1 MKKGKGKLHILQFV
15 FAVILAIVISIS
27 PITTQ
32 NAKAAIVVTY
42 STTMYTNDK
51 MQIDLDYTQKNV
63 KLKSSNTKIAT
74 ISKTGWIKTKNK
86 TGKVVIT
93 VKYPKGTDRYNI
105 TVKKDKYAIT
115 INKSSLTLNGH
126 NDSFQLKASSPS
138 KKKILFKSYSEDVAK
153 ISSDGVITPVQNG
166 RCRIIAY
173 IQYKNIYRQKDCM
186 VTVKGCPKPAA
197 EKPKYTYELYTLDGL
212 NNDGW
217 FNLVERPI
225 FIKTKNPDINSIK
238 IYSDNFD
245 IYASTVEVT
254 GYEDLDYSGLSSDE
268 RLLKVPGGYVANI
281 FFGSNANKSAPSF
294 TGYVVIRENEK
305 VAINMQCTVHNVNY
319 ESKQAVKR
327 IVNTVSKDGMT
338 PFDKM
343 QAFVDYVESKHPRY
357 YWNDGEYLY
366 KFAADTDDSLWFYNW
381 RFDSLVTPTVLYQ
394 AAQEI
399 GGFDEIKN
407 LYYDGSWSEHWYAQV
422 RIGNDTRKYTFCPM
436 ASSGYIEDTSSR
448 KVNFG
453 DLSKFTRIY

>member
-1 MKKGKGKLHILQFV
+1 MKKGKKKLHILQFV

-32 NAKAAIVVTY
+32 NVKAAIVVTY

-74 ISKTGWIKTKNK
+74 ISKTGWIKTKGK

-93 VKYPKGTDRYNI
+93 VKYPKETDRYNI

-138 KKKILFKSYSEDVAK
+138 KKKILFKSYSKDVAK

-173 IQYKNIYRQKDCM
+173 IQYKNIYRQKACM

-254 GYEDLDYSGLSSDE
+254 GY
-268 RLLKVPGGYVANI
+268 
-281 FFGSNANKSAPSF
+281 
-294 TGYVVIRENEK
+294 VVIRENEK

-357 YWNDGEYLY
+357 YWNDGKYLY

-436 ASSGYIEDTSSR
+436 ASSGYIEDTSSM

>member
-1 MKKGKGKLHILQFV
+1 MKKGKEKLHILQFV

-32 NAKAAIVVTY
+32 NAKAATVKTY
-42 STTMYTNDK
+42 STTMYTNDEI
-51 MQIDLDYTQKNV
+51 QLGLDYTQKNV

-74 ISKTGWIKTKNK
+74 ISKTGWIKTKSK
-86 TGKVVIT
+86 PGKVVIT
-93 VKYPKGTDRYNI
+93 VKYPKVTYRYNI
-105 TVKKDKYAIT
+105 TVKKDKYAVI
-115 INKSSLTLNGH
+115 INKSSLTLNGY

-138 KKKILFKSYSEDVAK
+138 KKKILFKSRSEDVAK
-153 ISSDGVITPVQNG
+153 ISSDGVITPVKNG

-173 IQYKNIYRQKDCM
+173 IQYKNIYRQKECM
-186 VTVKGCPKPAA
+186 VTVKGCPVPAA
-197 EKPKYTYELYTLDGL
+197 EKTKYTYELYAMDGL

-225 FIKTKNPDINSIK
+225 FIKTKNPDINSIDV
-238 IYSDNFD
+238 YCDDYDTS
-245 IYASTVEVT
+245 ATTLEVT
-254 GYEDLDYSGLSSDE
+254 GYDDLDYSGLRSDK
-268 RLLKVPGGYVANI
+268 RLLKVPGGYVVNII
-281 FFGSNANKSAPSF
+281 FFSSANESVPS
-294 TGYVVIRENEK
+294 YSSYIAIKEKEK
-305 VAINMQCTVHNVNY
+305 VAINMRCTVHNVDY

-357 YWNDGEYLY
+357 YWNNGEYLY

-394 AAQEI
+394 AAEEI

-407 LYYDGSWSEHWYAQV
+407 MYYDGSWSEHWYAQV
-422 RIGNDTRKYTFCPM
+422 RIGNDTRSYTFCPM
-436 ASSGYIEDTSSR
+436 ASSGYIENLSSR

>member
-1 MKKGKGKLHILQFV
+1 MKKGKEKLHILQFV

-105 TVKKDKYAIT
+105 IVKKDKYAIT

-173 IQYKNIYRQKDCM
+173 IQYK
-186 VTVKGCPKPAA
+186 
-197 EKPKYTYELYTLDGL
+197 
-212 NNDGW
+212 
-217 FNLVERPI
+217 I
-225 FIKTKNPDINSIK
+225 FTAKKN
-238 IYSDNFD
+238 
-245 IYASTVEVT
+245 V
-254 GYEDLDYSGLSSDE
+254 
-268 RLLKVPGGYVANI
+268 
-281 FFGSNANKSAPSF
+281 
-294 TGYVVIRENEK
+294 
-305 VAINMQCTVHNVNY
+305 
-319 ESKQAVKR
+319 
-327 IVNTVSKDGMT
+327 
-338 PFDKM
+338 
-343 QAFVDYVESKHPRY
+343 
-357 YWNDGEYLY
+357 W
-366 KFAADTDDSLWFYNW
+366 
-381 RFDSLVTPTVLYQ
+381 
-394 AAQEI
+394 
-399 GGFDEIKN
+399 
-407 LYYDGSWSEHWYAQV
+407 
-422 RIGNDTRKYTFCPM
+422 
-436 ASSGYIEDTSSR
+436 
-448 KVNFG
+448 
-453 DLSKFTRIY
+453 